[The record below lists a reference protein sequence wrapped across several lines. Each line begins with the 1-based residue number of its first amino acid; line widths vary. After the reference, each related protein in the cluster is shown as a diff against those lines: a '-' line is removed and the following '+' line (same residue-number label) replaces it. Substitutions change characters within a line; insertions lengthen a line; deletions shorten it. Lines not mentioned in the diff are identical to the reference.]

1 MIRRNERELWS
12 PPVWVDFMARDAKSR
27 VPLDYP
33 GTLKDLEAH
42 SIDLRIDMRLTLY
55 TLDATLNSDPDDLVG
70 VGKVEWDG
78 IKQRWMVAIDWRSLI
93 HVSEMDE
100 VDRTLYRKARCA

>member
-12 PPVWVDFMARDAKSR
+12 PPVWVDFMARDAKGR

-33 GTLKDLEAH
+33 GTLKDLEDN

-55 TLDATLNSDPDDLVG
+55 TLDATLNSDRDDLVG
-70 VGKVEWDG
+70 VG
-78 IKQRWMVAIDWRSLI
+78 RS
-93 HVSEMDE
+93 SGTE
-100 VDRTLYRKARCA
+100 